1 MALDARQQVTEGS
14 DPTENAKPLVKR
26 IRSFVRRQGRITP
39 GQSKALQDLL
49 PRFGLDPAYAFDAG
63 EVFGRTAPL
72 YVEIGFGDGET
83 LAHLAETR
91 PEHDF
96 IGIEVHPPGV
106 GHLLLELER
115 RGLKNVRVYAQDAVE
130 MLERCIPEASLAGL
144 FVFFPDP
151 WHKKRHQ
158 KRRLINAD
166 FVKLAARKL
175 RPGGMLHAATDW
187 EDYARQMLDVF
198 EACSTLKN
206 TCSPGRFSERP
217 AYRPETKF
225 ERRGQRLGHGVW
237 DLIFCRDASEGY

>member
-1 MALDARQQVTEGS
+1 MTELRDS
-14 DPTENAKPLVKR
+14 TENTEPLAKR

-39 GQSKALQDLL
+39 GQSKALQELL
-49 PRFGLDPAYAFDAG
+49 PQFGLDPLQPLDARA
-63 EVFGRTAPL
+63 VFGRTSPL
-72 YVEIGFGDGET
+72 YVEIGFGNGET

-115 RGLKNVRVYAQDAVE
+115 RALNNVRVYTQDAVE
-130 MLERCIPEASLAGL
+130 VLERCIPDASLAGL

-166 FVKLAARKL
+166 FAKLAARTL

-187 EDYARQMLDVF
+187 EDYALQMMYVF
-198 EACSTLKN
+198 AACPELKN

-237 DLIFCRDASEGY
+237 DLIFCRGASAG